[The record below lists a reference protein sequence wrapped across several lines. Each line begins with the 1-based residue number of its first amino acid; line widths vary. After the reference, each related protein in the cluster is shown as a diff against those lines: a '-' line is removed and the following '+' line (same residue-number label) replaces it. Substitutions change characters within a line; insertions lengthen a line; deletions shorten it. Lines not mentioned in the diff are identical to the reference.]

1 MHFVKEIVHVE
12 PFKIKLRFEND
23 AVREIAFEEKLG
35 SWSTSDKSIYKQ
47 LLNPDNFIQVKFNEE
62 LGTIQWS
69 NGVDFCPDMLYEWSK

>member
-23 AVREIAFEEKLG
+23 TVREIAFEEKLG